1 VAVRPSISCS
11 NCGSPVALNDKFCA
25 KCGTALV
32 WHEEEASGGEE
43 KKSSAA
49 KVVCPSCGVTNSAVN
64 LLCVGCGTNLAAA
77 VSSIQSR
84 ASLKKKSA
92 GAPREAEGKKS
103 PRKKLESWKTL
114 SIAGALVVI
123 VILGIGV
130 FRNSPKEVSQQNQSL
145 GMGPDA
151 AANSTLM
158 SDIDALQ
165 KSVDAN
171 PKNAELVLHLA
182 NALHDAKFTPR
193 AIEMYK
199 KYLLLKPADPDARVD
214 MAICY
219 FESGDSPTALKE
231 MHTAL
236 KYDPKHQMATFNIG
250 IVNLNQGNLQ
260 ESNEWFKKTVALDPN
275 TQVAQRAQQIL
286 TQHSTIQQ

>member
-1 VAVRPSISCS
+1 MAVRPSISCS

-32 WHEEEASGGEE
+32 WDEGASAAEE
-43 KKSSAA
+43 KKPPSG
-49 KVVCPSCGVTNSAVN
+49 KVVCPSCGVTNPPANV
-64 LLCVGCGTNLAAA
+64 LCIGCGTNLATATL
-77 VSSIQSR
+77 VTQS
-84 ASLKKKSA
+84 KSA
-92 GAPREAEGKKS
+92 SKKMSGGASREAGKRRS
-103 PRKKLESWKTL
+103 PGKRLESWKTT
-114 SIAGALVVI
+114 SIAGALVVL

-130 FRNSPKEVSQQNQSL
+130 FRNPPKEIPSQSQSL
-145 GMGPDA
+145 SNTTDA
-151 AANSTLM
+151 GIAPTLM
-158 SDIDALQ
+158 NDIDALQ
-165 KSVDAN
+165 KDVDAN
-171 PKNAELVLHLA
+171 PKDAASLLRLA
-182 NALHDAKFTPR
+182 NALHDAKFAPR

-199 KYLLLKPADPDARVD
+199 KYLTIKPADPDARVD

-231 MHTAL
+231 MRTAL

-260 ESNEWFKKTVALDPN
+260 ESNEWFKKTVALGPN

>member
-1 VAVRPSISCS
+1 M
-11 NCGSPVALNDKFCA
+11 
-25 KCGTALV
+25 ALV
-32 WHEEEASGGEE
+32 WDEEAGAPKE
-43 KKSSAA
+43 KNLQTG
-49 KVVCPSCGVTNSAVN
+49 KVVCPSCGVTNSPANV
-64 LLCVGCGTNLAAA
+64 LCIGCGTNLATAT
-77 VSSIQSR
+77 SLTQSKT
-84 ASLKKKSA
+84 ASKKISA
-92 GAPREAEGKKS
+92 GSSREAGKKRS
-103 PRKKLESWKTL
+103 PGKRLESWKTL
-114 SIAGALVVI
+114 SIAGALVVL

-130 FRNSPKEVSQQNQSL
+130 FRNPPKEISSQNQSL
-145 GMGPDA
+145 AITPDA
-151 AANSTLM
+151 VTSPTLM
-158 SDIDALQ
+158 NDIDALQ
-165 KSVDAN
+165 KNVDAN
-171 PKNAELVLHLA
+171 PKDAESLIHLA
-182 NALHDAKFTPR
+182 NALHDAKFIPR

-250 IVNLNQGNLQ
+250 IVNLNQGNIQ

>member
-1 VAVRPSISCS
+1 M
-11 NCGSPVALNDKFCA
+11 
-25 KCGTALV
+25 ALV
-32 WHEEEASGGEE
+32 WDEEASAAG
-43 KKSSAA
+43 KKNLPTG
-49 KVVCPSCGVTNSAVN
+49 KVVCPSCGVTNSAANV
-64 LLCVGCGTNLAAA
+64 LCIGCGTNLASA
-77 VSSIQSR
+77 VALTQSKPT
-84 ASLKKKSA
+84 SKKISA
-92 GAPREAEGKKS
+92 GSTKESGKKR
-103 PRKKLESWKTL
+103 PPGKKLESWKTL
-114 SIAGALVVI
+114 SIAGALVVL

-130 FRNSPKEVSQQNQSL
+130 FRNSPKEISSQNQSL
-145 GMGPDA
+145 AVTPDA
-151 AANSTLM
+151 GINPTLM
-158 SDIDALQ
+158 NDIDALQ
-165 KSVDAN
+165 KNIDAN
-171 PKNAELVLHLA
+171 PKDAESALHLA
-182 NALHDAKFTPR
+182 NALHDAKFIPR

-260 ESNEWFKKTVALDPN
+260 ESNEWFKKTVALNPN